1 MRFAWLFVAAI
12 LLVGLAGTAVALH
25 SREQDSRFVARHE
38 VLAPVGA
45 RQLERLLLT
54 TSDPRPRYAGR
65 ARLVRCHF
73 AAAATTPASALGN
86 PWTCV
91 VRYPGPPP
99 VRFRVTVHADRSIFG
114 AGQPE
119 GSPHRNFLTVRG
131 CCVAAGAGP

>member
-45 RQLERLLLT
+45 PQLERLLLT
-54 TSDPRPRYAGR
+54 TSDPRPTHAGR
-65 ARLVRCHF
+65 ARLVRCRST
-73 AAAATTPASALGN
+73 APAGALGN
-86 PWTCV
+86 PWTCL
-91 VRYPGPPP
+91 VRYPAPPL

-119 GSPHRNFLTVRG
+119 GSPRRDFLTVRG
-131 CCVAAGAGP
+131 CCVAAGAAP